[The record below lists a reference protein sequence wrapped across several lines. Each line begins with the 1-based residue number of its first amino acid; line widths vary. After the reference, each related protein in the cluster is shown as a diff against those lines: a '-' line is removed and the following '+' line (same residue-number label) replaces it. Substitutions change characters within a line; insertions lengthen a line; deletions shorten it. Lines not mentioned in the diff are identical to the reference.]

1 MERRTFLASCV
12 AVLGAALMLGR
23 EAEAGP
29 RARAAR
35 RRHRRR
41 VRRRVRRRYRRR
53 VGLRMWL
60 GRPFW
65 VVPVGVAVGWE
76 LVHRDRVVVV
86 KETKVVMQDDRKIDV
101 LVVQDQKGKTEEVE
115 VIREDTAVNRV
126 ALEGSPLPDE
136 DKKTPGV
143 ESEVEVEEEVEE
155 GK

>member
-1 MERRTFLASCV
+1 MERRRFIAF
-12 AVLGAALMLGR
+12 AAAALGAALVSG
-23 EAEAGP
+23 ETDAGP

-41 VRRRVRRRYRRR
+41 VRRRFRRR
-53 VGLRMWL
+53 VGFRLWL

-86 KETKVVMQDDRKIDV
+86 RETKVVVRDEHKIDV
-101 LVVQDQKGKTEEVE
+101 LVVQGPDGKTEEVE
-115 VIREDTAVNRV
+115 VIREDTDENRTE
-126 ALEGSPLPDE
+126 LEGSLLPDD

-143 ESEVEVEEEVEE
+143 ESEIEVEEEVEDD
-155 GK
+155 K